1 MSISESTRSGRMTGF
16 SEALARF
23 AANPPRL
30 ISDEEDAANERR
42 RAEADSR
49 ARIARAGIPERYRHA
64 AIATCCPG
72 AWEYAKAVAAG
83 QRPNLI
89 ITGPSGCGKTHTAC
103 AVLREVLSRRPM
115 TAEFASMTG
124 LLMAVKRA
132 YGSAERE
139 DQVIDHY
146 ANVRLLVIDDFGK
159 VRLSQWSLPIIW
171 QVIDRRYGDMRP
183 TVFTSQYDRKGLSRR
198 FAEGGGDAEMSQAIV
213 RRMLDGAALVR
224 AARPDA

>member
-1 MSISESTRSGRMTGF
+1 M
-16 SEALARF
+16 
-23 AANPPRL
+23 
-30 ISDEEDAANERR
+30 
-42 RAEADSR
+42 
-49 ARIARAGIPERYRHA
+49 
-64 AIATCCPG
+64 
-72 AWEYAKAVAAG
+72 
-83 QRPNLI
+83 
-89 ITGPSGCGKTHTAC
+89 
-103 AVLREVLSRRPM
+103 LREVLSRRPM

-159 VRLSQWSLPIIW
+159 ERLSQWSLPIIW

>member
-1 MSISESTRSGRMTGF
+1 
-16 SEALARF
+16 
-23 AANPPRL
+23 
-30 ISDEEDAANERR
+30 
-42 RAEADSR
+42 
-49 ARIARAGIPERYRHA
+49 
-64 AIATCCPG
+64 
-72 AWEYAKAVAAG
+72 
-83 QRPNLI
+83 
-89 ITGPSGCGKTHTAC
+89 
-103 AVLREVLSRRPM
+103 
-115 TAEFASMTG
+115 
-124 LLMAVKRA
+124 MAVKRA

-159 VRLSQWSLPIIW
+159 ERLSQWSLPIIW